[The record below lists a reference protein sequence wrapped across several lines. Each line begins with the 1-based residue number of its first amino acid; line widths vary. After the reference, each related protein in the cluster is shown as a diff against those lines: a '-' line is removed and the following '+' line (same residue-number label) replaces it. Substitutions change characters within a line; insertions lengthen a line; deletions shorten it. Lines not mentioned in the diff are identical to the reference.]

1 MSLSNIERRDQ
12 GLVYISDDSVF
23 EEQKIARRITQ
34 KLNTMDRSDFDSIR
48 KTIRELFGKIGEN
61 SLVNPPFYCDY
72 GTHIEVGKNF
82 FANYNCTMLDV
93 GMIRIG
99 DNVQMAP
106 NVAIYTAGH
115 PVHPA
120 TRNTMYEY
128 GIDVTIGD
136 NVWVGGNVVI
146 CPGVTIG
153 ANSVIGAGSVVT
165 KDVPEWCVAA
175 GNPARVI
182 RKITEDDRNRYF
194 AGKEIDAEAWE
205 HIQRIQADEN
215 DPGKYPTASQK

>member
-1 MSLSNIERRDQ
+1 MSMNNIERRDR
-12 GLVYISDDSVF
+12 GMVYISDDSVF
-23 EEQKIARRITQ
+23 EEQKVARRITQ
-34 KLNTMDRSDFDSIR
+34 QLNTMDRSDFDSIR
-48 KTIRELFGKIGEN
+48 KIIRELFGKIGEN

-72 GTHIEVGKNF
+72 GTHIEIGKNF

-165 KDVPEWCVAA
+165 KDIPEWCVAA
-175 GNPARVI
+175 GNPCRVI
-182 RKITEDDRNRYF
+182 RKITEEDRNKYF
-194 AGKEIDAEAWE
+194 AGKEIDAEALE
-205 HIQRIQADEN
+205 HIKKIQADEN
-215 DPGKYPTASQK
+215 DPAKYPTA